1 MDLKNTTPLNTNWRL
16 RRVDPKNPPD
26 MEKLD
31 EFLRNGQDPRD
42 KVFNVAQMPAQVH
55 EILIAEGI
63 IENPNIQ
70 GDGTGC
76 LWVSESD
83 WLYVCDFPCPPGR
96 GTTHLDFDGLDTY
109 VDIYLNGSLIASH
122 KDVYLP
128 CRVDITGRLQ
138 AENRLALHFHA
149 PKLKYDAVELP
160 SYIENADSKIKP
172 GARTRMFGTTF
183 GDYLG
188 PKPYLMRVGVYGDI
202 RVTVVDEAEI
212 ASLHTPYRLS
222 DELDEAVITV
232 KIALAGETEGI
243 AANMTLFDPNGESCG
258 TCVALPNG
266 SVDLEGTFTLVS
278 PQLWWPRTHGPSPLY
293 RIDVEL
299 VSGARVLDSATC
311 EIGLR
316 RLTMKGDFD
325 FSINGLPLKLWGSNL
340 APLDTLTNVY
350 NTKHMSDMLDIA
362 ELAHHNC
369 IRVWGENE
377 RLDDDFYA
385 QCDRR
390 GILIWQD
397 FFTTYSMYAPDP
409 EMYELIR
416 READYQ
422 VRRLRDHACI
432 LLWCGGNESLMSR
445 DYEFP
450 GEEFSGLAI
459 FNEIFPSVCAELDPE
474 RYYHR
479 SSPDGGAYANDPLGG
494 DTHGYTHIW
503 YVPGNY
509 HPVFLSENCRVS
521 TPAKRTM
528 QRMMKPEDLWPT
540 GYDGMQHK
548 NSELPWPEQWN
559 KYNSNMGY
567 WKLGDI
573 ESYYDATDL
582 DAQLYRIGWGH
593 GDYLRRRVERYRR
606 GRPLE
611 ASSNERITKG
621 HLLWKLNNSSNH
633 IFFGVI
639 DYFMEPFIPYY
650 ALKRAYEPVLLSFET
665 GNFIHLWMVNDTTR
679 AIRGRVFV
687 GLFDPLMNRMAKQ
700 FELPFSIAPDESKVV
715 TNLNQFGQF
724 KKNHI
729 LFAYAVADDG
739 RRVAESIDYVDIE
752 RHMRFPT
759 DGHISMSVDNGS
771 LVLTSDRYERSVEL
785 VGNHDGDE
793 FGWLF
798 EDNYFDLIPGQI
810 KRVRVLGRHDQG
822 RIAAKSYYGNYTA
835 EVEYRR

>member
-1 MDLKNTTPLNTNWRL
+1 MKDTRRLNTNWRL
-16 RRVDPKNPPD
+16 KRVNPADPPD
-26 MEKLD
+26 MEELD
-31 EFLRNGQDPRD
+31 AFLLGGADRRD
-42 KVFNVAQMPAQVH
+42 RVFSIPQMPAQVH
-55 EILIAEGI
+55 EVLIAEGI

-76 LWVSESD
+76 LWVGESD
-83 WLYVCDFPCPPGR
+83 WLYVCDFSCAPVS
-96 GTTHLDFDGLDTY
+96 GTTYLDFDGLDTY
-109 VDIYLNGSLIASH
+109 ADIYLNGSIIAAH
-122 KDVYLP
+122 NDVYLP
-128 CRVDITGRLQ
+128 CRADVTAKLK

-149 PKLKYDAVELP
+149 PKLKYDSVELP
-160 SYIENADSKIKP
+160 AYIANAEGKIKP
-172 GARTRMFGTTF
+172 GARTRMFGSTF

-188 PKPYLMRVGVYGDI
+188 PKPCLMRVGVYGDI
-202 RVTVVDEAEI
+202 SITVIDGAEI
-212 ASLHTPYRLS
+212 VSMHTPYALS
-222 DELDEAVITV
+222 ENLDAVTLTV
-232 KIALAGETEGI
+232 QLDLRGALDGVE
-243 AANMTLFDPNGESCG
+243 ANMTLFDPDGSLCA
-258 TCVALPNG
+258 TCTALPCEPTG
-266 SVDLEGTFTLVS
+266 VAGVFTLEN
-278 PQLWWPRTHGPSPLY
+278 PMLWWPRTHGQSPLY
-293 RIDVEL
+293 KVEVEL
-299 VSGARVLDSATC
+299 VSDSRVLDKAAR
-311 EIGLR
+311 EIGFR
-316 RLTMKGDFD
+316 KVEMRGDFD
-325 FSINGLPLKLWGSNL
+325 FTVNGLPLKLWGSNL

-350 NTKHMSDMLDIA
+350 NRQRMSDLLDIA

-377 RLDDDFYA
+377 RLADDFYE

-390 GILIWQD
+390 GIFIWQD

-409 EMYELIR
+409 KLYDLMR
-416 READYQ
+416 READHQ
-422 VRRLRDHACI
+422 VRRLRHHPCI

-445 DYEFP
+445 DYDFP
-450 GEEFSGLAI
+450 NEAFSGLEI
-459 FNEIFPSVCAELDPE
+459 FNEIFPSVCAALDPG

-528 QRMMKPEDLWPT
+528 KRMMKPEDLWPA
-540 GYDGMQHK
+540 GYDGLQHK

-559 KYNSNMGY
+559 QYNSNQGY

-606 GRPLE
+606 GRPLG
-611 ASSNERITKG
+611 AASNERITKG

-639 DYFMEPFIPYY
+639 DYFLEPFIAYY

-665 GNFIHLWMVNDTTR
+665 GNFINLWMVNDTTR
-679 AIRGRVFV
+679 EISGRVFV
-687 GLFDPLMNRMAKQ
+687 GLFDPLSNRMAKQ
-700 FELPFSIAPDESKVV
+700 FELPFEIAPDESKVI
-715 TNLNQFGQF
+715 TDLNGFGQF
-724 KKNHI
+724 KKNNI
-729 LFAYAVADDG
+729 LYAYAVADDG
-739 RRVAESIDYVDIE
+739 RRVAESVDYVDIE

-759 DGHISMSVDNGS
+759 DGRISVAVDNGC
-771 LVLTSDRYERSVEL
+771 LVLSSNRYERSVEL
-785 VGNHDGDE
+785 IGNHDGDE

-810 KRVRVLGRHDQG
+810 KRVRVLGRHG
-822 RIAAKSYYGNYTA
+822 EGLITAKSYYGEYIA
-835 EVEYRR
+835 EVEYTK